1 MKSEP
6 GNHLTSPFRRGHKF
20 PLYRAET
27 AAAEANEA
35 FTARSSGAIFTKR
48 AISGFHLTPESL
60 FKRATMLLF
69 PIIAHIVKIAYH
81 QYRKVVKYA
90 RSC

>member
-48 AISGFHLTPESL
+48 AISGFHLTPNLSSNAQRCYSFLSSL
-60 FKRATMLLF
+60 ISSK
-69 PIIAHIVKIAYH
+69 
-81 QYRKVVKYA
+81 
-90 RSC
+90 